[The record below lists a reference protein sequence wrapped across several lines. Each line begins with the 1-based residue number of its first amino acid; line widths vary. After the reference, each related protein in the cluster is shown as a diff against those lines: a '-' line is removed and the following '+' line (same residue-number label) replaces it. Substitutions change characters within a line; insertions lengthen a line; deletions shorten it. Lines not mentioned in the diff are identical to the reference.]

1 MYCQSCAN
9 ELTLELSFCNRCG
22 ARVNNALESPT
33 PSPAKVIRA
42 TWAISAAMTFVTLGG
57 FFAVLFCL
65 MAILERNLPLQ
76 GNVVFLLFCFLSVVL
91 AVDMLLG
98 WQLSRIISL
107 NQHAEEAGVVKKPQ
121 LKSRS
126 VPQLSEMREPLP
138 SVTENTTQFF
148 EPMKEKRGRQ
158 TGESFS

>member
-1 MYCQSCAN
+1 
-9 ELTLELSFCNRCG
+9 L
-22 ARVNNALESPT
+22 
-33 PSPAKVIRA
+33 
-42 TWAISAAMTFVTLGG
+42 
-57 FFAVLFCL
+57 FAFDV
-65 MAILERNLPLQ
+65 
-76 GNVVFLLFCFLSVVL
+76 

-107 NQHAEEAGVVKKPQ
+107 NQQAEEAGGVKNRQ

-126 VPQLSEMREPLP
+126 VPQLSEMRELLP

-148 EPMKEKRGRQ
+148 EPVNEKRGGQ

>member
-1 MYCQSCAN
+1 MYCQSCGN

-22 ARVNNALESPT
+22 ARVNNALESPS

-57 FFAVLFCL
+57 FFMVLFSL
-65 MAILERNLPLQ
+65 MTILERNLPLS
-76 GNVVFLLFCFLSVVL
+76 GNVVFLLFCFLFVVL

-98 WQLSRIISL
+98 RQLSRIITL
-107 NQHAEEAGVVKKPQ
+107 NQRAEEAGAVKKPQ

-148 EPMKEKRGRQ
+148 EPVKEKRDRQ
-158 TGESFS
+158 TGE